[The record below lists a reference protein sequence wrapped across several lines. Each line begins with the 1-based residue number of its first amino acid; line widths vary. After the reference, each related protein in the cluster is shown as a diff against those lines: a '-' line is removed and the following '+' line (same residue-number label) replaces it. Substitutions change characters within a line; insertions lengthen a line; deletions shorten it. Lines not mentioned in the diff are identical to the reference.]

1 MCVELFL
8 HTGLPAKLVEQPP
21 TRSAA
26 VTDNTPSISELLD
39 QLKAAFG
46 SSPFA
51 VRALLAATDFLMRQ
65 PATRRKAAAALLRD
79 VAAMIERGAERK
91 L

>member
-1 MCVELFL
+1 MCVDLFL

-26 VTDNTPSISELLD
+26 VTDDTPGISELLD

-46 SSPFA
+46 SASFA
-51 VRALLAATDFLMRQ
+51 VSALLTVTDLMRQ
-65 PATRRKAAAALLRD
+65 PAARRKAAAALLRD